1 MNPPS
6 LLHLTKHFEMI
17 PAQAIAAAATATYE
31 TYKVDCQGAMGV
43 AQVLL
48 SCSAGGADT
57 SCIVTIEES
66 DSSTF
71 ATGVTTVTFTD
82 GTTAFTTVANKA
94 SFQEKGIQLQT
105 RKRYLRAKT
114 VVAGNP
120 VSFAIAMVA
129 NLGGYAD
136 LVAGGK
142 TFS

>member
-17 PAQAIAAAATATYE
+17 PAQAIGAAATATYE
-31 TYKVDCQGAMGV
+31 AYKVDCQGAMGV

-82 GTTAFTTVANKA
+82 GTTAFCANEA
-94 SFQEKGIQLQT
+94 SFQEKGIGSD